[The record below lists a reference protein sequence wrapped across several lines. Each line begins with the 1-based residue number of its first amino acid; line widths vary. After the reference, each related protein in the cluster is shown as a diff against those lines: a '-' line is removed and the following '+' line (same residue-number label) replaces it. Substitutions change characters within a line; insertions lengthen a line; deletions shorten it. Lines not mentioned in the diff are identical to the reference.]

1 MCQNA
6 KRFLTRKVRS
16 IFSLFLEDVMTQQY
30 TIDTL
35 LAQAGNRSDERTGA
49 VSAPIFLSTAYGHCG
64 IGESTGFDYT
74 RTKNPT
80 RTVLEETIAKLEN
93 GDRGF
98 AFSSGMAAIQ
108 VLMTLFTAPDEWIV
122 SSDVYGGTYR
132 LLDFSYKNNNSV
144 KPVYV
149 NTASASAIEAAINP
163 NTKAIFIETPSNPLM
178 EECDVVEIA
187 KLAKKHNLMLIVD
200 NTFLTPVLSRPLDLG
215 ADVVI
220 HSGTKY
226 IAGHNDALVGLIVAK
241 GQVLCDR
248 IAYIQNG
255 AGAVLSPFDSWLTIR
270 GMKTLSLRMKRHQE
284 NAQAIAEFLRAQPQV
299 ESVLYP
305 NKGGM
310 LSFRLQDEAW
320 VNTFLKSIKLITF
333 AESLG
338 GTESFI
344 TYPATQTHM
353 DIPESERVARGITNT
368 LLRFSVGIEDVEDI
382 KADLLQA
389 FANLK

>member
-1 MCQNA
+1 
-6 KRFLTRKVRS
+6 
-16 IFSLFLEDVMTQQY
+16 MTQQY
-30 TIDTL
+30 SIDTL

-49 VSAPIFLSTAYGHCG
+49 VSTPIYLSTAYGHHG

-80 RTVLEETIAKLEN
+80 RSVLEDTVAKLEN

-108 VLMTLFTAPDEWIV
+108 VLMNLFKGPDEWIV

-132 LLDFSYKNNNSV
+132 LLDFAYKNNNSV

-149 NTASASAIEAAINP
+149 NTASLAEIEAAITA

-178 EECDVVEIA
+178 EECDVVEIS
-187 KLAKKHNLMLIVD
+187 KLAKKHNLLMIVD

-215 ADVVI
+215 ADIVI

-226 IAGHNDALVGLIVAK
+226 IAGHNDSLVGLIIAK
-241 GQVLCDR
+241 GQELCDR

-255 AGAVLSPFDSWLTIR
+255 AGAVLSPFDSWLTVR
-270 GMKTLSLRMKRHQE
+270 GMKTLSLRMKRHQD
-284 NAQAIAEFLRAQPQV
+284 NAKEIAEFLREQPQID
-299 ESVLYP
+299 SVLYP

-310 LSFRLQDEAW
+310 LSFRLKDENW

-353 DIPESERVARGITNT
+353 DIPEAERVARGITNT
-368 LLRFSVGIEDVEDI
+368 LLRFSVGLEDVEDI

-389 FANLK
+389 FAQLK